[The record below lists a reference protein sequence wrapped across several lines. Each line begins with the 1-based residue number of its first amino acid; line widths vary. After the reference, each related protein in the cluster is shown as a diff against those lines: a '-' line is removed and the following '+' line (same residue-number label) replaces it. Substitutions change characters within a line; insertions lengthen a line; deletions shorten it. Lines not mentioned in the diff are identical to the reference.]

1 MCQVARDDED
11 NSECRTGAPL
21 EQQRRLLLKSS
32 QLMMVRTPLRLGRAG
47 SLIPETLVPEA
58 EGERGRLGISSVG
71 VLLTVNGGLGPSRS
85 TIEET

>member
-1 MCQVARDDED
+1 
-11 NSECRTGAPL
+11 
-21 EQQRRLLLKSS
+21 
-32 QLMMVRTPLRLGRAG
+32 MMVRTPLRLGRAG